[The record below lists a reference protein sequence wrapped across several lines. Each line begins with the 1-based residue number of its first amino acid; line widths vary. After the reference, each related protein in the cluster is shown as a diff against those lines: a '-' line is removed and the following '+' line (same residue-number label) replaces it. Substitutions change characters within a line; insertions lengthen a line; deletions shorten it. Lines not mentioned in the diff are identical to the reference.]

1 MIGIIVADENEFKN
15 FPYPFVRTE
24 ARGQFNF
31 NFFQINEQ
39 ELIIVHSGIGLI
51 NASAC
56 AQMLTTIY
64 KVKAICNYG
73 AVGGDKKTNLF
84 EVIAPKTFYYHDVKT
99 PWYPQGQTPG
109 EAPSFTNALIK
120 SEWSNVN
127 LASGGAFLSSEK
139 EIEEIQKNLDVHI
152 FDMETTAIAQIA
164 HKVNVP
170 LYVVKCVSDIVGV
183 DSSALGDINERITK
197 AGTKAMKFLIEEIIN
212 NILPNL

>member
-1 MIGIIVADENEFKN
+1 MIGIIVADENEFKS
-15 FPYPFVRTE
+15 FPYPFVRSE
-24 ARGQFNF
+24 VRGQFKF
-31 NFFQINEQ
+31 NFFMIGDT
-39 ELIIVHSGIGLI
+39 ELVVVHSGIGLI

-56 AQMLTTIY
+56 TQLLTTIY
-64 KVKAICNYG
+64 RVDAICNYG

-84 EVIAPKTFYYHDVKT
+84 EIIAPKTFYYHDVKT

-109 EAPSFTNALIK
+109 EAPSFDNALIK

-127 LASGGAFLSSEK
+127 LASGSAFLSSES
-139 EIEEIQKNLDVHI
+139 EIAEIQKNLDVHI

-170 LYVVKCVSDIVGV
+170 LYVVKCVSDIIGV
-183 DSSALGDINERITK
+183 DSSAIGDINERISK
-197 AGTKAMKFLIEEIIN
+197 AGAKALKFLMEEITN